1 MKNLIQFAALFISI
15 LFATTSCQKE
25 DFNDFE
31 NVNPTQT
38 ERSATNSK
46 TVNEDAITYAKAD
59 IVNELVTERAT
70 HIEIINC
77 NSGTLERSTIGATST
92 FNSNNAPC
100 VSPDG
105 DNFRGD
111 DNIFYFIV
119 EDQPEAIVTHHFEL
133 KDMADD
139 LDLFLY
145 TLTPQ
150 GRVNECKAT
159 SITIGL
165 DNETIDVQG
174 LNAGAYILVVDGW
187 AEGVSSD
194 YTLDVYCSA
203 VSSNPPSI
211 DFIDTIESI
220 SFGQKYDGVSSSDI
234 GKLYVQDGQWKEHIW
249 GLPHFDTY
257 ENDALLAE
265 YERSETYLILEAQDG
280 RFFEIQFE
288 EEKIYVYDAGFNE
301 IDAYDILSIH

>member
-25 DFNDFE
+25 DFNDFQD
-31 NVNPTQT
+31 VNPTQT
-38 ERSATNSK
+38 ERQATNSK
-46 TVNEDAITYAKAD
+46 TVNDDVITYAKAD
-59 IVNELVTERAT
+59 IVEKLVTERAT
-70 HIEIINC
+70 HIEIITC
-77 NSGTLERSTIGATST
+77 NTGTIQRTTEGAGST

-105 DNFRGD
+105 DNFKGD

-119 EDQPEAIVTHHFEL
+119 ENQPEAITTHHFEL
-133 KDMADD
+133 KDMNDD

-145 TLTPQ
+145 ALTPT

-165 DNETIDVQG
+165 DNESIDVQG

-187 AEGVSSD
+187 NEDVSSS

-203 VSSNPPSI
+203 ISSNPPSI
-211 DFIDTIESI
+211 DFIDAINNI
-220 SFGQKYDGVSSSDI
+220 SFGYKYSDGSSSDK
-234 GKLYVQDGQWKEHIW
+234 GKLYVENDQWKEHIW
-249 GLPHFDTY
+249 GLPHFDTF
-257 ENDALLAE
+257 ENDALLVE
-265 YERSETYLILEAQDG
+265 YERGETYLILEAQDG
-280 RFFEIQFE
+280 RYFEIQFE

-301 IDAYDILSIH
+301 IEALDILLID